1 VLERIVAAKRKE
13 IKDLQNS
20 LDISGINPRIDGID
34 PRPFLKRNDGRMAVI
49 AEVKKA
55 SPLKGVLCHDF
66 DPVGLAEI
74 YQQNGAGAVSV
85 ITDQGFFQGDKDY
98 LARVKSAID
107 LPVLRKDF
115 ILDPV
120 QLYESVMLQADMV
133 LLIAAMHDYDS
144 LLSLSEK
151 AHELGLYVL
160 LEIHDRDELRMV
172 HDLPVPMVGVNN
184 RNLKDFTV
192 SLATSLE
199 LADEMPEKVVRVSE
213 SGISGHNDLN
223 ALQAA
228 GFHAALIGEA
238 LVSAGNPGLRLREIL
253 QYKGGYEL

>member
-1 VLERIVAAKRKE
+1 MLERIAAAKRKE
-13 IKDLQNS
+13 IEELKIK
-20 LDISGINPRIDGID
+20 LDISRVVPRKEGINPL
-34 PRPFLKRNDGRMAVI
+34 PFLKREDGRIAVI

-55 SPLKGVLCHDF
+55 SPIKGVLCPDF
-66 DPVGLAEI
+66 DPVSLAEN

-85 ITDQGFFQGDKDY
+85 ITDQGFFQGAKDY
-98 LARVKSAID
+98 LTRVKAAVD

-120 QLYESVMLQADMV
+120 QLYESVILQADMV

-151 AHELGLYVL
+151 ADELGLYVL
-160 LEIHDRDELRMV
+160 LEVHDRDELRIV
-172 HDLPVPMVGVNN
+172 HDLPIQLLGINN

-192 SLATSLE
+192 SLTTSLQ
-199 LADEMPEKVVRVSE
+199 LVDEMPDRVVRVSE
-213 SGISGHNDLN
+213 SGIADRRDLDT
-223 ALQAA
+223 LRTA

-238 LVSAGNPGLRLREIL
+238 LVSAGNPGLRLRDIL
-253 QYKGGYEL
+253 QYDGGDKK